1 MLRSLFF
8 MPPLALVVI
17 ASLLLL
23 FPLWVFRA
31 PGSRLGAFDQRGW
44 PTGRNLALTIV
55 DVLRASVGAGLLIKG
70 LVGMATAGRWTGWRP
85 EIALAVGIGV
95 ALVVQT
101 LFWRDEDSV
110 HSPVAFLLGTLVALV
125 HPLVLLFVL
134 PVVIGAPLALR
145 AWAGLFFGASVS
157 LIGVGMLIEAQDW
170 RRTLLLGVV
179 IPLPVLI
186 SVMVGRHLGAA
197 RE

>member
-1 MLRSLFF
+1 
-8 MPPLALVVI
+8 MPPLALVII

-31 PGSRLGAFDQRGW
+31 RGSRLGSFEQRGW

-55 DVLRASVGAGLLIKG
+55 DVLRASLGAGLLTKG
-70 LVGMATAGRWTGWRP
+70 LLGMATAGRWTGWRP
-85 EIALAVGIGV
+85 EIALAVGLGV
-95 ALVVQT
+95 ALFVQT
-101 LFWRDEDSV
+101 LSWRDEDSV
-110 HSPVAFLLGTLVALV
+110 HSPIAFLLGALVALV

-145 AWAGLFFGASVS
+145 AWAGFFFGAAVS
-157 LIGVGMLIEAQDW
+157 LIGVGMVIEAQDW

-179 IPLPVLI
+179 IPLPVLL
-186 SVMVGRHLGAA
+186 SVMVGRHMGAA